1 MEKLYI
7 VWQFIESQILGMEW
21 LSVLI
26 TKLLYFFNID
36 QASNLGKVVHFFI
49 YDCIKI
55 FILLAVLIFIIS
67 YLQSYFS
74 PQKTKQILSKYS
86 GLKARIFSAL
96 LGTITPFCS
105 CSSIPIFM
113 GFTSARL
120 PIGVTFAF
128 LISSPMVDLA
138 SIILLS
144 SIFNFKIAI
153 LYIFFGLLLA
163 VIGGSLI
170 EYLKM
175 DRYIEDFIKNMQ
187 STQIDIIEQ
196 SKIEKLVYA
205 KEQVIFTIKRV
216 YIYIFI
222 GVLIGALIHG
232 VIPQSFIQSI
242 LGQDNPFVVVLST
255 LCGIP
260 IYADIFGTLPIAQS
274 LLEKGVGLG
283 TVLSFMMA
291 VTTLSLP
298 SIIML
303 KRALKPQ
310 LLSLF
315 VFICVMG
322 IILLGYLFNFLA
334 PFLK

>member
-36 QASNLGKVVHFFI
+36 QVFI

-86 GLKARIFSAL
+86 GLKARIFSA

-153 LYIFFGLLLA
+153 LYIF
-163 VIGGSLI
+163 
-170 EYLKM
+170 
-175 DRYIEDFIKNMQ
+175 
-187 STQIDIIEQ
+187 
-196 SKIEKLVYA
+196 LVY
-205 KEQVIFTIKRV
+205 
-216 YIYIFI
+216 Y
-222 GVLIGALIHG
+222 L
-232 VIPQSFIQSI
+232 
-242 LGQDNPFVVVLST
+242 
-255 LCGIP
+255 
-260 IYADIFGTLPIAQS
+260 
-274 LLEKGVGLG
+274 
-283 TVLSFMMA
+283 
-291 VTTLSLP
+291 
-298 SIIML
+298 
-303 KRALKPQ
+303 Q
-310 LLSLF
+310 LL
-315 VFICVMG
+315 VEV
-322 IILLGYLFNFLA
+322 
-334 PFLK
+334 